1 MRAVIVG
8 GGIAGPVLGMFLRRV
23 GVEAVICE
31 ARGAEALNEGA
42 YLGLAPNGMNVLA
55 ALGLADAIAALG
67 RVSEAF
73 SFFNARGRP
82 IGDIDQRKDVAQ
94 YGQPMVMIKRSV
106 LNGALLDAARRDGVE
121 VCAAARVAHIA
132 CDDSRV
138 EVVCEDGRRVR
149 GDFVVGAD
157 GVGSRTREL
166 LFADASRPL
175 YTGILDCAGFT
186 RVLPDDPLMSSVNTM
201 VFGKRAF
208 FGAYVTPEGELW
220 WFHNGGS
227 PEPLRDLDPEAA
239 RARLLEQHADDPP
252 WIGAAIARTERVLGP
267 WPQYVMPELARWH
280 SERACLIG
288 DAAHATSPSGGQG
301 ASLALED
308 AMALARALR
317 DAREPAQA
325 FAAFERARKPRV
337 AEVVA
342 QSMRNSRG
350 KVNAGPV
357 AAWLR
362 DHMLA
367 TFLKL
372 GARAQVRAY
381 AHRIPWP

>member
-42 YLGLAPNGMNVLA
+42 YLGIAPNGMNVLG
-55 ALGLADAIAALG
+55 ALGLADTMGSLG
-67 RVSEAF
+67 WVSQG
-73 SFFNARGRP
+73 FFFVNARGRP
-82 IGDIDQRKDVAQ
+82 LGGIDQRDDVAQ
-94 YGQPMVMIKRSV
+94 YGQPMVMIKRGV

-121 VCAAARVAHIA
+121 VCASARVAHIA
-132 CDDSRV
+132 CEDSHV
-138 EVVCEDGRRVR
+138 EVLCEDGRRVR
-149 GDFVVGAD
+149 GDFVVGCD

-166 LFADASRPL
+166 LFADLPAPL
-175 YTGILDCAGFT
+175 FTGILDLAGFT
-186 RVLPDDPLMSSVNTM
+186 RVLPDDPLTPGVNTM

-208 FGAYVTPEGELW
+208 FGAYVTPQGELW
-220 WFHNGGS
+220 WFHNGGAR
-227 PEPLRDLDPEAA
+227 EPLRGLDAEAA
-239 RARLLEQHADDPP
+239 RARLLEEHADDPP
-252 WIGAAIARTERVLGP
+252 WIRAAIARTEVVLGP
-267 WPQYVMPELARWH
+267 WPQYVMPELSRWH
-280 SERACLIG
+280 DARVCLIG
-288 DAAHATSPSGGQG
+288 DAAHATSPSGGLG

-308 AMALARALR
+308 AMVLARKLR
-317 DAREPAQA
+317 DADHPAQA
-325 FAAFERARKPRV
+325 FAAFERERRPRV
-337 AEVVA
+337 AEIVE